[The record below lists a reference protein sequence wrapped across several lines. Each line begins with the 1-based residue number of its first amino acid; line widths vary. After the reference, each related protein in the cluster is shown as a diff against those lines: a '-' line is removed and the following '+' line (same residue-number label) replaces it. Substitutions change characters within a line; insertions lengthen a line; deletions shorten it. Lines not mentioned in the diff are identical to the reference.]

1 MAKKLEKTII
11 KIIQDKLK
19 TKKKITLKS
28 GPYSVKNWDSLKH
41 VDIILKLSKKFKLKL
56 SENDYEMLFDV
67 ESIVNFIQ
75 NNEKK

>member
-28 GPYSVKNWDSLKH
+28 GPYSVKTGTHLNTL
-41 VDIILKLSKKFKLKL
+41 I
-56 SENDYEMLFDV
+56 
-67 ESIVNFIQ
+67 
-75 NNEKK
+75 